1 MSDSESSED
10 ETTSKLLQAVDTSFL
25 NETLYKKEPATKD
38 AKEKNE
44 TSQIHPEKQLADGKK
59 DAPKSNRYLLEE
71 DSVFQS
77 DLSVSDSMQKHMAA
91 KVSKLIETI
100 VSFDDTVTMKKKKV
114 KEKTAN
120 ESNGAVHLLSGFDT
134 CIQLDLPEP
143 QFVQLKPVQVR
154 RRQVEQETNVEDSQ
168 QRLASVVCEPGTF
181 SEETKHWKPKR
192 EKAVFHYQSKG
203 NGVCEALPNMPPN
216 EFTLSR
222 IARKWDE
229 SKIRLWKGEKRAKKR
244 PINV

>member
-25 NETLYKKEPATKD
+25 NETLYKKDPTTKET
-38 AKEKNE
+38 KEKNDS
-44 TSQIHPEKQLADGKK
+44 SQNHDEKPLADDKK

-77 DLSVSDSMQKHMAA
+77 DLNVSDSMQKHMAA
-91 KVSKLIETI
+91 KVSKLIESI
-100 VSFDDTVTMKKKKV
+100 VSFEDTVTVKQKKV
-114 KEKTAN
+114 KTKTAK
-120 ESNGAVHLLSGFDT
+120 EITGTVQLLSGFDA
-134 CIQLDLPEP
+134 CINLDHLEP
-143 QFVQLKPVQVR
+143 SFVQLKPVQVR
-154 RRQVEQETNVEDSQ
+154 RRQVEQESNPDNQ
-168 QRLASVVCEPGTF
+168 QAFASAVCEPGTF

-192 EKAVFHYQSKG
+192 EKMVFHYRSKG
-203 NGVCEALPNMPPN
+203 NGVCEALPNVPSN

-222 IARKWDE
+222 VDRKWDE
-229 SKIRLWKGEKRAKKR
+229 TKIRLWKGEKRAKKR